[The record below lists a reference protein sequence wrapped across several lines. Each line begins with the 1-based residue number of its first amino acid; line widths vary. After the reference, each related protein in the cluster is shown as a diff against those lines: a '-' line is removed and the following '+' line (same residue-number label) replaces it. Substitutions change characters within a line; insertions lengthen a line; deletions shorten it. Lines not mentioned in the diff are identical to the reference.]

1 LIADFKVIEPAKRS
15 MYFESKKEF
24 KNFEELYASQLFST
38 TPSLNPKKAFGDVA
52 CSIGVPEIVNI

>member
-1 LIADFKVIEPAKRS
+1 

-38 TPSLNPKKAFGDVA
+38 TLSLYPKKAFNDMA
-52 CSIGVPEIVNI
+52 CSIGVSEIVNI